1 MDKRY
6 SQLELFSEGREPE
19 AVKEGS
25 RASAFFFQVNR
36 FEKVIFFLI
45 GFIVTGAG
53 FFCLGVE
60 HGKRLTAQRPTPD
73 FNLALAQKRSAVKI
87 VVTPRAPAAPQ
98 AIPPSSRRIEPPS
111 PVAAP
116 PQMAGNVRQGAGIPA
131 GSFTI
136 QIGTYQ
142 MSDAAQREKDKL
154 ARKGFSPVVVKKGA
168 YNIVCVGTFADKET
182 ARSLLSKLR
191 QNYRD
196 CYIRRL

>member
-19 AVKEGS
+19 TVKEGVAPS
-25 RASAFFFQVNR
+25 FFFQVNR

-87 VVTPRAPAAPQ
+87 VVAPRAPAVVPQ
-98 AIPPSSRRIEPPS
+98 AIPPSSRRMEPLS
-111 PVAAP
+111 PVVAV
-116 PQMAGNVRQGAGIPA
+116 PQMASNVRKSAGIPA

-142 MSDAAQREKDKL
+142 MPDAAVREKDKL
-154 ARKGFSPVVVKKGA
+154 ASKGFSPVIMKKGA

-182 ARSLLSKLR
+182 ARSLLSRLR

>member
-19 AVKEGS
+19 TVKEGPGRPS
-25 RASAFFFQVNR
+25 FLFQVNR
-36 FEKVIFFLI
+36 FQSVIFFLI
-45 GFIVTGAG
+45 GFIVTGTS

-60 HGKRLTAQRPTPD
+60 HGKRLASLRPKAD
-73 FNLALAQKRSAVKI
+73 FDLALVQRRSAVR
-87 VVTPRAPAAPQ
+87 VVAAPQ
-98 AIPPSSRRIEPPS
+98 AVIAPAMQPSSRRMEPAAPVVA
-111 PVAAP
+111 PVAVAP
-116 PQMAGNVRQGAGIPA
+116 QESRIALAG
-131 GSFTI
+131 FTI

-154 ARKGFSPVVVKKGA
+154 VKKGFSPVVMKKGA

>member
-19 AVKEGS
+19 TVKEGVAPS
-25 RASAFFFQVNR
+25 FFFQVNR

-87 VVTPRAPAAPQ
+87 VVTPRAPVTAPQ
-98 AIPPSSRRIEPPS
+98 ALSPSSRRIEPPS
-111 PVAAP
+111 PVVAV
-116 PQMAGNVRQGAGIPA
+116 PQMASRVRQSAGIPA

-136 QIGTYQ
+136 QVGTYQ
-142 MSDAAQREKDKL
+142 MSDAAVREKDKL
-154 ARKGFSPVVVKKGA
+154 ASKGFSPVIMKKGA